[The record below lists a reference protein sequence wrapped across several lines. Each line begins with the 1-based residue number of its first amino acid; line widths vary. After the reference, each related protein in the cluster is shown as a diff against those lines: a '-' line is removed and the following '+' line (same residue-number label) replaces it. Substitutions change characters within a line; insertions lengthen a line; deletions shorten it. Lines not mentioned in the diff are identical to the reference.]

1 MKTSYGIQKLPVNFD
16 THFGVQLMTVGNE
29 GIKEENSDDYQEE
42 ENRVQYLNDQNESD
56 DEEND
61 VSDNEEMFILLNELT
76 EHQDGT
82 LEIKEGSSEIP
93 IDNRSSKIKVQE
105 ALENVVNAVDLKFI
119 AYKED
124 LRALLFKY
132 IDIFGMSHSDVK
144 QTDVIQF
151 DIDTGNAKPVYIKPR
166 PLPWK
171 YKEIVKKE
179 LDTQV

>member
-1 MKTSYGIQKLPVNFD
+1 
-16 THFGVQLMTVGNE
+16 
-29 GIKEENSDDYQEE
+29 
-42 ENRVQYLNDQNESD
+42 
-56 DEEND
+56 
-61 VSDNEEMFILLNELT
+61 MFVLLNELT
-76 EHQDGT
+76 EHQDET
-82 LEIKEGSSEIP
+82 LEIKESSVEIP

-105 ALENVVNAVDLKFI
+105 VLENVVNAVDLKFI
-119 AYKED
+119 VYKED
-124 LRALLFKY
+124 FKAFLFKY

-151 DIDTGNAKPVYIKPR
+151 DIDTGNAKPVYIKLR